1 MFNENTKIYENM
13 TFSNEPGV
21 YLEGEFG
28 VRIENIVRSVKDE
41 DGMIHFENLTKVLY
55 EEELI
60 DFEQLDERQLEY
72 IKEYNKTVKKLH
84 Q

>member
-1 MFNENTKIYENM
+1 
-13 TFSNEPGV
+13 
-21 YLEGEFG
+21 
-28 VRIENIVRSVKDE
+28 
-41 DGMIHFENLTKVLY
+41 MIHFENLTKVLY